1 MLIIS
6 PTFYLWQKRIV
17 DLSFNQTGYF
27 PVGFVQFVESVAV
40 AEVLNQ
46 HTGIQ
51 SFFKICAPCEN
62 TPYGFQ
68 PEVMDNFV
76 KSCGKGDYS
85 DFYVYIVIIKIRGIT
100 LTSTCIKSFIKI
112 KLFAHFR
119 DRFLKK
125 ITCRKL
131 LICIFV

>member
-1 MLIIS
+1 MRLLI
-6 PTFYLWQKRIV
+6 
-17 DLSFNQTGYF
+17 QTGYF

-85 DFYVYIVIIKIRGIT
+85 DFYVYIVIIKI
-100 LTSTCIKSFIKI
+100 

-125 ITCRKL
+125 ITYRKL
-131 LICIFV
+131 LICFFV

>member
-1 MLIIS
+1 MRL
-6 PTFYLWQKRIV
+6 LV
-17 DLSFNQTGYF
+17 QTAYF

-76 KSCGKGDYS
+76 KSCGKGDNS
-85 DFYVYIVIIKIRGIT
+85 DLYILGSH
-100 LTSTCIKSFIKI
+100 LW
-112 KLFAHFR
+112 
-119 DRFLKK
+119 
-125 ITCRKL
+125 
-131 LICIFV
+131 ICSLNKMGC

>member
-1 MLIIS
+1 MRLLI
-6 PTFYLWQKRIV
+6 
-17 DLSFNQTGYF
+17 QTGYF
-27 PVGFVQFVESVAV
+27 SVGFVQFVESVAV

-85 DFYVYIVIIKIRGIT
+85 DFYVYIVIY
-100 LTSTCIKSFIKI
+100 
-112 KLFAHFR
+112 
-119 DRFLKK
+119 
-125 ITCRKL
+125 
-131 LICIFV
+131 

>member
-1 MLIIS
+1 MRLLI
-6 PTFYLWQKRIV
+6 
-17 DLSFNQTGYF
+17 QTGYF

-76 KSCGKGDYS
+76 KSCGNGDYF
-85 DFYVYIVIIKIRGIT
+85 DFYV
-100 LTSTCIKSFIKI
+100 
-112 KLFAHFR
+112 LFAHFR

>member
-1 MLIIS
+1 MRLLI
-6 PTFYLWQKRIV
+6 
-17 DLSFNQTGYF
+17 QTGYF

-85 DFYVYIVIIKIRGIT
+85 DFYVYIVIFEIK
-100 LTSTCIKSFIKI
+100 F
-112 KLFAHFR
+112 FAHFR